1 MRSRDGNNYYSLAIC
16 SIILFNSLVLNA
28 SEYLI
33 SYRYVVK
40 DAILYNESLQISHA
54 MKDCVGKPT
63 SFIEF
68 PHDESDNLIQ
78 IIDNNSQ
85 KFIDFI
91 HKIGLSVEHKES
103 TINAQNSSTTILTLK
118 TTCFK
123 VDFNDYFAR
132 ISLLK

>member
-1 MRSRDGNNYYSLAIC
+1 MRSRDGNNYRSLAIC
-16 SIILFNSLVLNA
+16 ALIFFNSLVLNA
-28 SEYLI
+28 GEYLI

-40 DAILYNESLQISHA
+40 DALLYNESLQISHA
-54 MKDCVGKPT
+54 MKNCVGKST
-63 SFIEF
+63 NFIELA
-68 PHDESDNLIQ
+68 HKDSDNLVD

-85 KFIDFI
+85 EFIDFI
-91 HKIGLSVEHKES
+91 HKIGLSVEHNES
-103 TINAQNSSTTILTLK
+103 TINAKNSSITILTLK